1 MAIDIGPRIGIDG
14 EAEYRKQINEITQAQ
29 KALAAE
35 MKATESAFDKNASA
49 QSKNAAKGKILE
61 KQVENQEK
69 KVKELRKGLNQAS
82 QKFGEDSTQVSKWRQ
97 AVAEAENELNRLNA
111 ELDKTKPS
119 VGERLQE
126 VGNKITSVGE
136 GITSVGQGLTKYV
149 SAPIM
154 AVGAVAIKTAADFET
169 AMAKVQTIADT
180 TTVPIDELQQSILD
194 LSDETGV
201 AATDIA
207 ESVYNAISA
216 GQDTADA
223 VSYVETTTKLAR
235 AGFTDTASALDLLT
249 SITNAYGLESK
260 DATKISDKL
269 ITVQNRG
276 KTTIAQLS
284 SSMGKVIPTASAF
297 GVDLDNISSAY
308 VVMTKN
314 GISTAESTTYLNS
327 MLNELG
333 KSGTKASTII
343 KKSTGKSFTDLMK
356 EGKNLGDIL
365 KIVKDEADKNNLSLA
380 DMFGSAEA
388 GKAALSLLADGGY
401 EFSDSLQAIQS
412 SSGATQQAFETV
424 SSTSTAKFNETVNKL
439 KNIGITA
446 GGDLL
451 NMLSPAVESV
461 GGFVQSVADWYNSLD
476 SDTQEMVSKVGL
488 ALGVSGPLVTGLGKS
503 VEAIGT
509 LTSTA
514 GGLISKLG
522 GMGVPVALAAG
533 AVGLLAWSIHT
544 SNMAHI
550 QGYDEF
556 MDKMEELKKQANQTR
571 ENVKGIHDNISKIMD
586 GVTIETQPISDL
598 QQQLHGCFTQ
608 TGSLKEGMESIAT
621 TTMEQLNAALGTN
634 LPTTFSDDLANN
646 LDILNQVDGAAQSYI
661 QTLQAMAV
669 QEAYQS
675 QITTAKTEEAN
686 AMAAMSESAA
696 YYNEVLGQII
706 STQEEMNRQAEIL
719 KDVDWSSGVLTE
731 DQMNAKSYYDELART
746 LADLKSELNS
756 AGEAYRDNAK
766 AAAEATST
774 VQGLDEAL
782 IMLKSND
789 PETQS
794 KALDYLANLKTMAG
808 EAREAL
814 GEEVGGSL
822 DEIED
827 KVNSLSDEPLEI
839 EGDLEILNTEKE
851 SKKTL
856 NTAQKR
862 LKNINGYIKGFDG
875 AAKAANVAKAS
886 VSSILSGVAGRLST
900 IGNVVSVASVALS
913 TANSVLSRI
922 TGRVSTIDYGSAIQS
937 AWSSMQSWF
946 NSNPL
951 TSYVNQVVT
960 SQSNGWNWSG
970 LFGNGDR
977 TANGMIVNGEQLRIV
992 GEAGPEAIIP
1002 LSASRRGRA
1011 MELYREVGNFLGSN
1025 TTNNTSNNININ
1037 VYSQPGQS
1045 ADDIAEI
1052 VSRKINQSVR
1062 RRGAVF
1068 A

>member
-1 MAIDIGPRIGIDG
+1 MAVNIGPRIGIDG

-49 QSKNAAKGKILE
+49 QQKNAAKGKILE

-82 QKFGEDSTQVSKWRQ
+82 QKFGEDSAEVSKWRQ

-180 TTVPIDELQQSILD
+180 TTVPVDELQQSILD

-207 ESVYNAISA
+207 EAVYNAISA

-249 SITNAYGLESK
+249 SITNAYGLEAK

-343 KKSTGKSFTDLMK
+343 KKNTGKSFTDLMH
-356 EGKNLGDIL
+356 EGKNLGEIL

-380 DMFGSAEA
+380 DLFGSAEA

-451 NMLSPAVESV
+451 DMLSPAVESV
-461 GGFVQSVADWYNSLD
+461 GGFVQSVADWYSSLD

-522 GMGVPVALAAG
+522 GMGAPVALAAG

-550 QGYDEF
+550 PGYKEF
-556 MDKMEELKKQANQTR
+556 MDKMEELKGKAEEVKT
-571 ENVKGIHDNISKIMD
+571 NVSGIHDNISKIMED
-586 GVTIETQPISDL
+586 VTIETQPISDL
-598 QQQLHGCFTQ
+598 QQQLHGCFNQ

-621 TTMEQLNAALGTN
+621 STMEQLNAALGTN

-675 QITTAKTEEAN
+675 QITEAKTEEAN

-696 YYNEVLGQII
+696 HYNEVLGQII

-719 KDVDWSSGVLTE
+719 KDVDWSSGILTE
-731 DQMNAKSYYDELART
+731 DQMNAKAYYDELSWT
-746 LADLKSELNS
+746 LSDLKTELGS
-756 AGEAYRDNAK
+756 ASEAYRENAQ
-766 AAAEATST
+766 AAGEATST

-782 IMLKSND
+782 IMLQSND

-808 EAREAL
+808 EAGEAL

-856 NTAQKR
+856 NTAQKI
-862 LKNINGYIKGFDG
+862 LKNINGYVRGFDG
-875 AAKAANVAKAS
+875 VGSAATVAKGMA
-886 VSSILSGVAGRLST
+886 VSILSGVTGRLTS
-900 IGNVVSVASVALS
+900 ISNVATVAGGALS
-913 TANSVLSRI
+913 TANAMLSKI
-922 TGRVSTIDYGSAIQS
+922 TGRVSSIDFGSALS
-937 AWSSMQSWF
+937 NAWSAAQSYF

-951 TSYVNQVVT
+951 TSYVNQVVNKI
-960 SQSNGWNWSG
+960 SDPWGWK
-970 LFGNGDR
+970 
-977 TANGMIVNGEQLRIV
+977 TKKANGGFIQSTTVAMV

-1002 LSASRRGRA
+1002 LSGTRRGRA
-1011 MELYREVGNFLGSN
+1011 MSLYREVGNILGAGN
-1025 TTNNTSNNININ
+1025 TTNNNSIN
-1037 VYSQPGQS
+1037 VNVYTQPGQNIN
-1045 ADDIAEI
+1045 ADEIAEV
-1052 VSRKINQSVR
+1052 VSRKINAQVR
-1062 RRGAVF
+1062 RKGAVF

>member
-1 MAIDIGPRIGIDG
+1 
-14 EAEYRKQINEITQAQ
+14 
-29 KALAAE
+29 
-35 MKATESAFDKNASA
+35 MKATETAFDKNASA

-69 KVKELRKGLNQAS
+69 KVAELRKGLNKAS
-82 QKFGEDSTQVSKWRQ
+82 AKFGEDSTQVSKWRQ
-97 AVAEAENELNRLNA
+97 AVAEAEEELNRLNS
-111 ELDKTKPS
+111 ELERTKPS

-149 SAPIM
+149 SAPIL

-180 TTVPIDELQQSILD
+180 TTIPIDELQQSILD

-207 ESVYNAISA
+207 EAVYNAISA

-223 VSYVETTTKLAR
+223 VKYVETTTKLAR

-260 DATKISDKL
+260 EATKISDKL

-356 EGKNLGDIL
+356 EGKNLGDVL

-380 DMFGSAEA
+380 DLFGSAEA
-388 GKAALSLLADGGY
+388 GKAALSLMADGGY

-461 GGFVQSVADWYNSLD
+461 AGFVGDVSEWYNSLD
-476 SDTQEMVSKVGL
+476 SDTQEMVSKVGA
-488 ALGVSGPLVTGLGKS
+488 ALGVGGPLLTALGGS

-514 GGLISKLG
+514 GGLIAKLG

-550 QGYDEF
+550 PGYKEF
-556 MDKMEELKKQANQTR
+556 MDKMEELKGKAEEVR
-571 ENVKGIHDNISKIMD
+571 SNVSGIHDNISKIMD
-586 GVTIETQPISDL
+586 GVDIETQPITDL
-598 QQQLHGCFTQ
+598 QKQLHGCFTQ

-621 TTMEQLNAALGTN
+621 STMEQLNAALGTN
-634 LPTTFSDDLANN
+634 LPTTFSDDLEKN
-646 LDILNQVDGAAQSYI
+646 LDILSQVDGATQSFI
-661 QTLQAMAV
+661 QSMREMAI
-669 QEAYQS
+669 QQAYQE
-675 QITTAKTEEAN
+675 QYTNALTEQAN
-686 AMAAMSESAA
+686 AQASMSESAA
-696 YYNEVLGQII
+696 HYNEVLGNII

-719 KDVDWSSGVLTE
+719 KDANWEALTPE
-731 DQMNAKSYYDELART
+731 QIDAKAYYEELARV
-746 LADLKSELNS
+746 LGDLKDEFF
-756 AGEAYRDNAK
+756 AADEAYRANAQ
-766 AAAEATST
+766 AAGEATST
-774 VQGLDEAL
+774 VQSLDEAL
-782 IMLKSND
+782 IMLGSDD
-789 PETQS
+789 PTTRMQAVEYFAS
-794 KALDYLANLKTMAG
+794 MKERAG
-808 EAREAL
+808 EAGEAIVD
-814 GEEVGGSL
+814 EIGGSL
-822 DEIED
+822 DEVREAVKD
-827 KVNSLSDEPLEI
+827 LSDEPMEI

-856 NTAQKR
+856 NTAEKI
-862 LKNINGYIKGFDG
+862 LKNINGWLRGIDG
-875 AAKAANVAKAS
+875 TTKAANVAKAGA
-886 VSSILSGVAGRLST
+886 SSILSGVTGRLST

-913 TANSVLSRI
+913 TANSVLSRM
-922 TGRVSTIDYGSAIQS
+922 TGRVSSIDYGSAVQS

-951 TSYVNQVVT
+951 TSYVREVVT
-960 SQSNGWNWSG
+960 TVKSSG
-970 LFGNGDR
+970 YSWGALWGRSDGD
-977 TANGMIVNGEQLRIV
+977 TANGMIVQGEQIRRV

-1002 LSASRRGRA
+1002 LSGTRRGRA
-1011 MELYREVGNFLGSN
+1011 MELYREVGNYLGAS
-1025 TTNNTSNNININ
+1025 TTNNNTSNININ

-1045 ADDIAEI
+1045 ADEIAEI

>member
-1 MAIDIGPRIGIDG
+1 
-14 EAEYRKQINEITQAQ
+14 
-29 KALAAE
+29 

-49 QSKNAAKGKILE
+49 QEKNAAKGKNLE

-97 AVAEAENELNRLNA
+97 AVAEAEAELNRLNA

-154 AVGAVAIKTAADFET
+154 AVGAVAGKTAADFET

-356 EGKNLGDIL
+356 EGKNLGDVL
-365 KIVKDEADKNNLSLA
+365 KIVKDEADKNSLSLA

-451 NMLSPAVESV
+451 NMLSPAVDSV
-461 GGFVQSVADWYNSLD
+461 GGFVQSVADWYDSLD
-476 SDTQEMVSKVGL
+476 SDTQEMVSKVGA
-488 ALGVSGPLVTGLGKS
+488 ALGVGGPLLTMLGES

-509 LTSTA
+509 LTSKA
-514 GGLISKLG
+514 GGLITKLG

-550 QGYDEF
+550 PGYKEF
-556 MDKMEELKKQANQTR
+556 MDKMEELKGKA
-571 ENVKGIHDNISKIMD
+571 EEVKSNVSGIHDNISKIMD
-586 GVTIETQPISDL
+586 GVTIETQPITDL
-598 QQQLHGCFTQ
+598 QKQLHGCFTQ

-634 LPTTFSDDLANN
+634 LPTTFSDDLASN
-646 LDILNQVDGAAQSYI
+646 LDILNQVDGATQSFI
-661 QTLQAMAV
+661 QSMREMAI
-669 QEAYQS
+669 QQAYQE
-675 QITTAKTEEAN
+675 QYTNALTEQAN
-686 AMAAMSESAA
+686 AQANMSESAA
-696 YYNEVLGQII
+696 HYNEVLGNII

-719 KDVDWSSGVLTE
+719 KDANWEALTPEQIDAKAYYEELSRVLG
-731 DQMNAKSYYDELART
+731 
-746 LADLKSELNS
+746 DLKDEFF
-756 AGEAYRDNAK
+756 AADEAYRANAQ
-766 AAAEATST
+766 AAGEATST
-774 VQGLDEAL
+774 VQSLDEAL
-782 IMLKSND
+782 IMLGSDD
-789 PETQS
+789 PATRMQAVEYFAS
-794 KALDYLANLKTMAG
+794 MKERAGDAG
-808 EAREAL
+808 EAIVDEI
-814 GEEVGGSL
+814 GGSL
-822 DEIED
+822 DEVREAVKD
-827 KVNSLSDEPLEI
+827 LSDEPMEI

-856 NTAQKR
+856 NTAQKI
-862 LKNINGYIKGFDG
+862 LKNINGYIRGFDG
-875 AAKAANVAKAS
+875 VGSAATVAKGMA
-886 VSSILSGVAGRLST
+886 VSIMSGVTGRLSA
-900 IGNVVSVASVALS
+900 IGNVVGVASAALS

-922 TGRVSTIDYGSAIQS
+922 TGNVSVINVGNALSS
-937 AWSSMQSWF
+937 AWSAMQSYF

-951 TSYVNQVVT
+951 TSYVQEVVT
-960 SQSNGWNWSG
+960 TVKSSAKNILNPWGWADG
-970 LFGNGDR
+970 G
-977 TANGMIVNGEQLRIV
+977 IVNQPTYGV
-992 GEAGPEAIIP
+992 FGEAGPEAFIP
-1002 LSASRRGRA
+1002 LSASKRGRA
-1011 MELYREVGNFLGSN
+1011 MDLYRQVGSILGVGSGGN
-1025 TTNNTSNNININ
+1025 TTNNTNNNNISIN
-1037 VYSQPGQS
+1037 VYATANQS
-1045 ADDIAEI
+1045 ADEIAEI
-1052 VSRKINQSVR
+1052 VSRKISAQVYSKR
-1062 RRGAVF
+1062 TVF
-1068 A
+1068 S

>member
-82 QKFGEDSTQVSKWRQ
+82 AKFGEDSAQVSKWRQ

-149 SAPIM
+149 SVPIM

-207 ESVYNAISA
+207 EAVYNAISA

-223 VSYVETTTKLAR
+223 VKYVETTTKLAR

-343 KKSTGKSFTDLMK
+343 KKSTGKSFTELMK
-356 EGKNLGDIL
+356 EGKNLGDVL

-380 DMFGSAEA
+380 DLFGSAEA

-401 EFSDSLQAIQS
+401 EFSDSLEAIQS
-412 SSGATQQAFETV
+412 SAGATQQAFDTV
-424 SSTSTAKFNETVNKL
+424 SNTSTAKFNETVNKL

-461 GGFVQSVADWYNSLD
+461 GDFVQSVADWYSSLD
-476 SDTQEMVSKVGL
+476 SDTQDMVSKVGL
-488 ALGVSGPLVTGLGKS
+488 ALGVSGPLVTSLGKS
-503 VEAIGT
+503 VEAIGK
-509 LTSTA
+509 LTSAA
-514 GGLISKLG
+514 GGLITKLG
-522 GMGVPVALAAG
+522 GMGAPVALAAG

-556 MDKMEELKKQANQTR
+556 MDKMEELKEQANQTR
-571 ENVKGIHDNISKIMD
+571 ENVKGIHDNISKIME

-621 TTMEQLNAALGTN
+621 STMEQLNAALGTN

-661 QTLQAMAV
+661 QTLQEMAI
-669 QEAYQS
+669 QQAYQE
-675 QITTAKTEEAN
+675 QYTNALTEQAN
-686 AMAAMSESAA
+686 AQAAMSESAA
-696 YYNEVLGQII
+696 HYNEVLGQII

-731 DQMNAKSYYDELART
+731 EQMNAKSYYDELART
-746 LADLKSELNS
+746 LADLKAELGS
-756 AGEAYRDNAK
+756 ASEAYRENAQ
-766 AAAEATST
+766 AAGEATST
-774 VQGLDEAL
+774 VQSLDEAL

-789 PETQS
+789 PATRM
-794 KALDYLANLKTMAG
+794 KATEYFANMGERAG
-808 EAREAL
+808 EAGKAIVNEI
-814 GEEVGGSL
+814 GKGL
-822 DEIED
+822 DEVEE
-827 KVNSLSDEPLEI
+827 KVKGLSDEPLEI
-839 EGDLEILNTEKE
+839 EADLEILNTEKE
-851 SKKTL
+851 SKSTL
-856 NTAQKR
+856 NKAEKI
-862 LKNINGYIKGFDG
+862 LKNINGYLRRIDG
-875 AAKAANVAKAS
+875 TAAAANSAKAGAV
-886 VSSILSGVAGRLST
+886 SILSGVTGRLST
-900 IGNVVSVASVALS
+900 IGNVVSVAGVALS
-913 TANSVLSRI
+913 TANSVLSRM
-922 TGRVSTIDYGSAIQS
+922 TGRVSSIDYVSAVQS

-951 TSYVNQVVT
+951 TSYVQQVVT
-960 SQSNGWNWSG
+960 EVKNNGYSWDALWG
-970 LFGNGDR
+970 GKK
-977 TANGMIVNGEQLRIV
+977 ANGGFIQGTTIAMV

-1002 LSASRRGRA
+1002 LSGGRRGRA
-1011 MELYREVGNFLGSN
+1011 MELYREVGNYLGAST
-1025 TTNNTSNNININ
+1025 TTNNTSNININ

-1045 ADDIAEI
+1045 ADEIAEV
-1052 VSRKINQSVR
+1052 VSRKINQQVR

>member
-82 QKFGEDSTQVSKWRQ
+82 AKFGEDSAQVSKWRQ
-97 AVAEAENELNRLNA
+97 AVADAETELNRLNA

-119 VGERLQE
+119 VGDRLQE

-149 SAPIM
+149 SAPVM

-180 TTVPIDELQQSILD
+180 TTVPIEDLQQSILD

-207 ESVYNAISA
+207 EAVYNAISA

-249 SITNAYGLESK
+249 SITNAYGLEAK

-356 EGKNLGDIL
+356 EGKNLGDVL

-380 DMFGSAEA
+380 DLFGSAEA

-461 GGFVQSVADWYNSLD
+461 GDFVQSVADWYSSLD
-476 SDTQEMVSKVGL
+476 SDTQDMVSKVGL
-488 ALGVSGPLVTGLGKS
+488 ALGVSGPLVTSLGKS
-503 VEAIGT
+503 VEAIGK
-509 LTSTA
+509 LTSAA
-514 GGLISKLG
+514 GGLITKLG
-522 GMGVPVALAAG
+522 GMGAPVALAAG

-544 SNMAHI
+544 SSMAHI
-550 QGYDEF
+550 PGYKEF
-556 MDKMEELKKQANQTR
+556 MDKMEELKGKAEEVR
-571 ENVKGIHDNISKIMD
+571 SNVSGIHDNITKIMD
-586 GVTIETQPISDL
+586 GVDIETQPITDL
-598 QQQLHGCFTQ
+598 QKQLHGCFNQ
-608 TGSLKEGMESIAT
+608 TGSLKEGMEEVAT
-621 TTMEQLNAALGTN
+621 STMQQLNEALGTN
-634 LPTTFSDDLANN
+634 LPTTFSDDLASN
-646 LDILNQVDGAAQSYI
+646 LEILNQVDGATQNYI
-661 QTLQAMAV
+661 QSMREMAI
-669 QEAYQS
+669 QQAYQE
-675 QITTAKTEEAN
+675 QYTNALTQQAEAQ
-686 AMAAMSESAA
+686 AAMSESAA
-696 YYNEVLGQII
+696 HYDEVLGQII

-719 KDVDWSSGVLTE
+719 KDANWEALTPE
-731 DQMNAKSYYDELART
+731 QIDAKAHYEELARV
-746 LADLKSELNS
+746 LGDLKDEFF
-756 AGEAYRDNAK
+756 AADEAYRANAQ
-766 AAAEATST
+766 AAGEATST
-774 VQGLDEAL
+774 VQSLDEAL
-782 IMLKSND
+782 IMLGSDD
-789 PETQS
+789 PATRMQAVEYFAS
-794 KALDYLANLKTMAG
+794 MKERAG
-808 EAREAL
+808 EAGEAIVD
-814 GEEVGGSL
+814 EIGGSL
-822 DEIED
+822 DEVREAVKD
-827 KVNSLSDEPLEI
+827 LSDEPMEI

-856 NTAQKR
+856 NTAEKI
-862 LKNINGYIKGFDG
+862 LKNINGWLRGIDG
-875 AAKAANVAKAS
+875 TTKAANVAKAGA
-886 VSSILSGVAGRLST
+886 SSILSGVTGKLST
-900 IGNVVSVASVALS
+900 IGNVVGVASVALS

-922 TGRVSTIDYGSAIQS
+922 TGNVSTINVGSALS
-937 AWSSMQSWF
+937 NAWSAMQSYF
-946 NSNPL
+946 NANPL
-951 TSYVNQVVT
+951 TSYVREVVT
-960 SQSNGWNWSG
+960 EVRSNGYSWDALWGRSG
-970 LFGNGDR
+970 K
-977 TANGMIVNGEQLRIV
+977 TANGMIVNGTQVRMV

-1025 TTNNTSNNININ
+1025 TTNNTSNNVNIN
-1037 VYSQPGQS
+1037 VYAQPGQS
-1045 ADDIAEI
+1045 ADEIAEV

>member
-29 KALAAE
+29 KALTAE

-49 QSKNAAKGKILE
+49 QEKNAAKGKNLQ
-61 KQVENQEK
+61 KQIDNQKK
-69 KVKELRKGLNQAS
+69 KVDELKRGLNEAS
-82 QKFGEDSTQVSKWRQ
+82 KKWGEDSAQVSKWRQ
-97 AVAEAENELNRLNA
+97 AVANAEAELNRLNA
-111 ELDKTKPS
+111 ELERTKPS

-207 ESVYNAISA
+207 EAVYNAISA

-223 VSYVETTTKLAR
+223 VKYVETTTKLAR

-284 SSMGKVIPTASAF
+284 TSMGKVIPTASAF

-343 KKSTGKSFTDLMK
+343 KKSTGKSFTELMK
-356 EGKNLGDIL
+356 EGKNLGDVL

-412 SSGATQQAFETV
+412 SAGATQQAFETV
-424 SSTSTAKFNETVNKL
+424 SNTSTAKFNETVNKL

-476 SDTQEMVSKVGL
+476 SDTQDMVSKVGL
-488 ALGVSGPLVTGLGKS
+488 ALGVSGPLVTSLGKS
-503 VEAIGT
+503 VEAIGK
-509 LTSTA
+509 LTSAA
-514 GGLISKLG
+514 GGLITKLG
-522 GMGVPVALAAG
+522 GMSAPVALAAG

-550 QGYDEF
+550 PGYDEF
-556 MDKMEELKKQANQTR
+556 MDKMDELKEQANQTR
-571 ENVKGIHDNISKIMD
+571 ENVKGIHDNISKIME

-621 TTMEQLNAALGTN
+621 STMEQLNAALGTN

-661 QTLQAMAV
+661 QTLQEMAI
-669 QEAYQS
+669 QQAYQE
-675 QITTAKTEEAN
+675 QYTNALTEQAN
-686 AMAAMSESAA
+686 AQAAMSESAA

-706 STQEEMNRQAEIL
+706 ATQEEMNRQAEIL

-731 DQMNAKSYYDELART
+731 EQMNAKSYYDELART
-746 LADLKSELNS
+746 LADLKAELGS
-756 AGEAYRDNAK
+756 ASEAYRENAQ
-766 AAAEATST
+766 AAGEATST
-774 VQGLDEAL
+774 VQSLDEAL

-789 PETQS
+789 PATKM
-794 KALDYLANLKTMAG
+794 KAVEYFASMKERAG
-808 EAREAL
+808 EAGKAIANEI
-814 GEEVGGSL
+814 GNGL
-822 DEIED
+822 DEVEE
-827 KVNSLSDEPLEI
+827 KVKGLSDEPLEI
-839 EGDLEILNTEKE
+839 EADLEILNTEKE

-856 NTAQKR
+856 NTAEKI
-862 LKNINGYIKGFDG
+862 LKNINGYLRGINGT
-875 AAKAANVAKAS
+875 AAAANSAKSS
-886 VSSILSGVAGRLST
+886 VVSILSGITGRLST
-900 IGNVVSVASVALS
+900 IGNTVGAASVALS

-922 TGRVSTIDYGSAIQS
+922 TGNVSTINIGNAVQS
-937 AWSSMQSWF
+937 AWSAMQSYF
-946 NSNPL
+946 NNNPL
-951 TSYVNQVVT
+951 TSYVREVVT
-960 SQSNGWNWSG
+960 TVKSGASKFFEGWFATG
-970 LFGNGDR
+970 G
-977 TANGMIVNGEQLRIV
+977 IVGSESIIGV

-1011 MELYREVGNFLGSN
+1011 MELYREVGNFLGNN
-1025 TTNNTSNNININ
+1025 TTNNNTSNISIN
-1037 VYSQPGQS
+1037 VYTQPGQS
-1045 ADDIAEI
+1045 ATEIAEA
-1052 VSRKINQSVR
+1052 VSRKINNQIYR
-1062 RRGAVF
+1062 KGAVF
-1068 A
+1068 S

>member
-1 MAIDIGPRIGIDG
+1 
-14 EAEYRKQINEITQAQ
+14 
-29 KALAAE
+29 

-49 QSKNAAKGKILE
+49 QEKNAAKGKNLE

-97 AVAEAENELNRLNA
+97 AVAEAEAELNRLNA

-154 AVGAVAIKTAADFET
+154 AVGAVAVKTAADFET

-356 EGKNLGDIL
+356 EGKNLGDVL
-365 KIVKDEADKNNLSLA
+365 KIVKDEADKNSLSLA

-451 NMLSPAVESV
+451 NMLSPAVDSV
-461 GGFVQSVADWYNSLD
+461 GGFVQSVADWYDSLD
-476 SDTQEMVSKVGL
+476 SDTQEMVSKVGA
-488 ALGVSGPLVTGLGKS
+488 ALGVGGPLLTMLGES

-509 LTSTA
+509 LTSKA
-514 GGLISKLG
+514 GGLITKLG

-550 QGYDEF
+550 PGYKEF
-556 MDKMEELKKQANQTR
+556 MDKMEELKGKA
-571 ENVKGIHDNISKIMD
+571 EEVKSNVSGIHDNISKIMD
-586 GVTIETQPISDL
+586 GVTIETQPITDL
-598 QQQLHGCFTQ
+598 QKQLHGCFTQ

-634 LPTTFSDDLANN
+634 LPTTFSDDLASN
-646 LDILNQVDGAAQSYI
+646 LDILNQVDGATQSFI
-661 QTLQAMAV
+661 QSMREMAI
-669 QEAYQS
+669 QQAYQE
-675 QITTAKTEEAN
+675 QYTNALTEQAN
-686 AMAAMSESAA
+686 AQANMSESAA
-696 YYNEVLGQII
+696 HYNEVLGNII

-719 KDVDWSSGVLTE
+719 KDANWEALTPEQIDAKAYYEELSRVLG
-731 DQMNAKSYYDELART
+731 
-746 LADLKSELNS
+746 DLKDEFF
-756 AGEAYRDNAK
+756 AADEAYRANAQ
-766 AAAEATST
+766 AAGEATST
-774 VQGLDEAL
+774 VQSLDEAL
-782 IMLKSND
+782 IMLGSDD
-789 PETQS
+789 PATRMQAVEYFAS
-794 KALDYLANLKTMAG
+794 MKERAGDAG
-808 EAREAL
+808 EAIVDEI
-814 GEEVGGSL
+814 GGSL
-822 DEIED
+822 DEVREAVKD
-827 KVNSLSDEPLEI
+827 LSDEPMEI

-856 NTAQKR
+856 NTAQKI
-862 LKNINGYIKGFDG
+862 LKNINGYIRGFDG
-875 AAKAANVAKAS
+875 VGSAATVAKGMA
-886 VSSILSGVAGRLST
+886 VSIMSGVTGRLSA
-900 IGNVVSVASVALS
+900 IGNVVGVASAALS

-922 TGRVSTIDYGSAIQS
+922 TGNVSVINVGNALSS
-937 AWSSMQSWF
+937 AWSAMQSYF

-951 TSYVNQVVT
+951 TSYVQEVVT
-960 SQSNGWNWSG
+960 TVKSSAKNILNPWGWADG
-970 LFGNGDR
+970 G
-977 TANGMIVNGEQLRIV
+977 IVNQPTYGV
-992 GEAGPEAIIP
+992 FGEAGPEAFIP
-1002 LSASRRGRA
+1002 LSASKRGRA
-1011 MELYREVGNFLGSN
+1011 MDLYRQVGSILGVGSGGN
-1025 TTNNTSNNININ
+1025 TTNNTNNNNISIN
-1037 VYSQPGQS
+1037 VYATANQS
-1045 ADDIAEI
+1045 ADEIAEI
-1052 VSRKINQSVR
+1052 VSRKISAQVYSKR
-1062 RRGAVF
+1062 TVF
-1068 A
+1068 S